1 VAKSYARFAAHVLKQ
16 YTWGL
21 GYIDTPIA
29 RLRDIGADGTVDQTL
44 YYVTDAQH
52 NVTAMVAENGQVV
65 ERYAYDPYGRAI
77 VLNGEGDPDGAEYT
91 PDADGLSDVANV
103 ILFAGYRFD
112 AATGLYQVRHRYH
125 HPTLGR
131 WINRDPKGYVDGMS
145 LYEYV
150 ASRPMGAT
158 DPMGLGSFETM
169 AKGLMAMVNPMYASM
184 EYNKWIA
191 RSVLG
196 DSEVEQTVKTA
207 LGAGASITSGE
218 VVARPLAKGLKD
230 EPVETVASLYV
241 VVNPLHSTYSFVVD
255 VAETHGQYSKMTAG
269 SGASATDQAVGTGV
283 LVLSRKTG
291 VLSFAESFVWRESFS
306 GEALSQDELDYRAAT
321 AAVKLGGTAY
331 VATQGL
337 KVAGQGLT
345 RMGSRLKV
353 RLAPS
358 DAAAR
363 RAYLNNKFGRSGN
376 LNADINGARG
386 YTSGVRGVPQ
396 GANPRPPG
404 WTSEWQWREGSLR
417 SRGSHWWDPAGGEW
431 RFHGIDKHHAT
442 PHWDYNAWET
452 WNAPWRNVDL
462 GGKPMGGG

>member
-1 VAKSYARFAAHVLKQ
+1 VIRPARWA
-16 YTWGL
+16 TRID
-21 GYIDTPIA
+21 IDTPIA

-353 RLAPS
+353 RLAPKS
-358 DAAAR
+358 TGGFRSMMEPAEAAR
-363 RAYLNNKFGRSGN
+363 YDAYWQGLTKRAPIQAQPYEIIPRYTSNGMIESYTTYDKLGYRAYQYEF
-376 LNADINGARG
+376 AP
-386 YTSGVRGVPQ
+386 GVRHGPGYHVFDQ
-396 GANPRPPG
+396 TPP
-404 WTSEWQWREGSLR
+404 
-417 SRGSHWWDPAGGEW
+417 
-431 RFHGIDKHHAT
+431 
-442 PHWDYNAWET
+442 
-452 WNAPWRNVDL
+452 L
-462 GGKPMGGG
+462 GGLGKGPRGPHIPFDGQN